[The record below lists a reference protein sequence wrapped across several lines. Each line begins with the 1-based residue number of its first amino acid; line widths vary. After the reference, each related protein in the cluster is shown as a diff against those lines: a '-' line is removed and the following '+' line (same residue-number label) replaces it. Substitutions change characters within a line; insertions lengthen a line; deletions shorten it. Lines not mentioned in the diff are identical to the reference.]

1 MRSTPFISSVRV
13 ENSKGLDGPH
23 EYVTVFIRGAN
34 VGTLVVGAGDGLRL
48 QELLARG
55 IAEAGVEVEPD
66 VSER

>member
-1 MRSTPFISSVRV
+1 MTKPAPFITSVRV
-13 ENSKGLDGPH
+13 ENSSGRDGPH

-55 IAEAGVEVEPD
+55 IAEPD